1 MSATGP
7 LEQLEALDQALHAQ
21 WASTHSLSKLLA
33 KRIADRL
40 PRLDTT
46 TLRIGLRPLPEA
58 VIARLNGELE
68 DDATILQADGTPLPE
83 PSHQHLLDGM
93 GQLADQLPF
102 TVVDNAV
109 GFWKTARWPGTQV
122 SAPQGLAAELQ
133 QRWRVQLD
141 LRREDHTLEPDSIA
155 LMHRALAGTTDG
167 LWIKQLHL
175 TTETELSGPGRSS
188 LALPGIFIIGDD
200 SAPAVLLH
208 SLAFGFEHFASL
220 ARLER
225 EFSERLDDP
234 RQGSALLAPL
244 TTAQRHQAYQAD
256 ALTFEALQGTLAIT
270 IAHDLRDWHLRQLRQ
285 AWDNRPP
292 NADLATLNQHLDK
305 SSDLAQLL
313 HRRGALQTRYALL
326 LARHMLPWFK
336 NTAEAHKIDAM
347 QAIRD
352 LILAMT
358 LARTPA
364 LPSANRFSQREEL
377 LRYAATRLRQRIRIE
392 LAIDVDPHQVMIA
405 TTKAVRTGALLHPLQ
420 PSSYIAG
427 VLRDKTGESVS
438 LITHRRSLAVL
449 ALENVSLL
457 DLDFTL
463 TARVTVDGAPAPLGL
478 TAGRVKTLVRQL
490 SLGSTYAAF
499 LEQRLLRDSDAQ
511 WRRERYR
518 HLALARMR
526 YEAYKGNASGRFLAH
541 PQQRGFAWACAVL
554 NHPVAQQRQSLQRS
568 EQLAVNQL
576 LVQEA
581 TINGVLVITAT
592 QPHAPSNVVVY
603 TPAAPDRRS
612 WREFATRA
620 EFLRAFAST
629 PTLLD
634 YLVNRASLGEQ
645 PRVRRT
651 LSNTSGG
658 ASVRLA
664 AIDGDFI
671 ERCYDAEVR
680 QVLADVRA
688 QAISTLRLDATAF
701 TQAGLSILEM
711 MASLAPAPIPL
722 QVALARALGTLWEG
736 LENRHERDIALQH
749 FMSSITYLGDVGI
762 SLAGSPTFARSFR
775 NLPLQPPSVLNGVMA
790 VPRENTRLR
799 YRIDGIYSEGVYET
813 LGEDGAAAEYLIED
827 RAGRRY
833 KIEFDGEY
841 WHIIDVRN
849 PEANHPPQ
857 VRKNAAGHYEIVSDL
872 YWQGTQPDLRRL
884 LTEARLQPAPEGLS
898 VNRRGMATRDH
909 QRFVQLGERFYEVRK
924 SLVRGRYRLLL
935 AQSSD
940 VLRPAAVLLRRDPD
954 DQRWQIMVK
963 QTGISS
969 PWLELP
975 SVAAHTL

>member
-21 WASTHSLSKLLA
+21 WASTQSLSKLVA

-46 TLRIGLRPLPEA
+46 TLHIGLRTLPEA
-58 VIARLNGELE
+58 VIARLNGELQ

-83 PSHQHLLDGM
+83 PSHQHLLDGI
-93 GQLADQLPF
+93 GQLAGQLPF
-102 TVVDNAV
+102 TAVDHAV

-122 SAPQGLAAELQ
+122 TALQGLAADLQ
-133 QRWRVQLD
+133 QRWRVQLE

-175 TTETELSGPGRSS
+175 TTETEVSGTQLCGPERSS
-188 LALPGIFIIGDD
+188 LPLPGIFVIGDD
-200 SAPAVLLH
+200 NAPAVLLH
-208 SLAFGFEHFASL
+208 SLAFGFERFASL

-234 RQGSALLAPL
+234 RQGGALLAPL

-256 ALTFEALQGTLAIT
+256 ALTFETLQGALAIT
-270 IAHDLRDWHLRQLRQ
+270 IARDLREWHLRQLRQ
-285 AWDNRPP
+285 AWDNRPS
-292 NADLATLNQHLDK
+292 NADLATLEQHLNK

-336 NTAEAHKIDAM
+336 NNAEAHKIDAM
-347 QAIRD
+347 QAIRE

-364 LPSANRFSQREEL
+364 LPSVNRFSQREEL
-377 LRYAATRLRQRIRIE
+377 LRYAATQLRQRIRIE
-392 LAIDVDPHQVMIA
+392 LAIEVDPHQVMIA

-438 LITHRRSLAVL
+438 LITHRRNLAVL

-457 DLDFTL
+457 DLDFIL
-463 TARVTVDGAPAPLGL
+463 TARVTIDGAPAPRGL

-490 SLGSTYAAF
+490 SLGSTYAEF

-554 NHPVAQQRQSLQRS
+554 NHPVADQRQSLQRS

-612 WREFATRA
+612 WREFASRA

-629 PTLLD
+629 PILLD

-645 PRVRRT
+645 ARVRRT

-658 ASVRLA
+658 ANVRLA

-688 QAISTLRLDATAF
+688 QAISTLRLEATAF

-711 MASLAPAPIPL
+711 MASLAPAPVPL

-736 LENRHERDIALQH
+736 LENRHDRDIALQH

-775 NLPLQPPSVLNGVMA
+775 NLPLQPPSVLNSVMA

-799 YRIDGIYSEGVYET
+799 YRIDGIYREGVYET
-813 LGEDGAAAEYLIED
+813 LGEDGAAAEYL
-827 RAGRRY
+827 
-833 KIEFDGEY
+833 K
-841 WHIIDVRN
+841 
-849 PEANHPPQ
+849 
-857 VRKNAAGHYEIVSDL
+857 K
-872 YWQGTQPDLRRL
+872 T
-884 LTEARLQPAPEGLS
+884 APG
-898 VNRRGMATRDH
+898 GATRSNSTALTGTSSMPGTPK
-909 QRFVQLGERFYEVRK
+909 RIIPRK
-924 SLVRGRYRLLL
+924 CARTRQ
-935 AQSSD
+935 ATMKSSRICIGKAPSRICAD
-940 VLRPAAVLLRRDPD
+940 YSPRRACNPPP
-954 DQRWQIMVK
+954 RV
-963 QTGISS
+963 
-969 PWLELP
+969 
-975 SVAAHTL
+975 